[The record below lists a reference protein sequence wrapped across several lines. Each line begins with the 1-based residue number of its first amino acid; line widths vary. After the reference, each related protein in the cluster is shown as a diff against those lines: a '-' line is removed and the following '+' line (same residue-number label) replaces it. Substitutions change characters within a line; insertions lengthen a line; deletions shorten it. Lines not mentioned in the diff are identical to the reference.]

1 MLPVALSNQTS
12 GTSLDRA
19 ISATQITVIHLAVR
33 RSESGALRQIPRGFG
48 RRRQLQANAV
58 PAANEWIS
66 GAEGFR
72 PSTGRLRPSLEISH
86 RGARCAQFQDVQA
99 RPAPRRAYGLPSA
112 CSNRDMRHG
121 HLRDQ
126 YKFLGQ
132 DARRPTGPPGT
143 RRTPDHAARC
153 LGAAPGKHRR
163 RWGHDM
169 PMISTIAL
177 ACAGSAAAAV
187 VARWI
192 PKALVPALVF
202 EIAFG
207 IAMGPSGL
215 ALLAPGPTMDMLA
228 LIGFAVLMLVAGL
241 EIDLGMLLGRQR
253 NSGGA
258 SQIGRAHV

>member
-99 RPAPRRAYGLPSA
+99 RPAPR
-112 CSNRDMRHG
+112 
-121 HLRDQ
+121 
-126 YKFLGQ
+126 
-132 DARRPTGPPGT
+132 
-143 RRTPDHAARC
+143 
-153 LGAAPGKHRR
+153 
-163 RWGHDM
+163 
-169 PMISTIAL
+169 
-177 ACAGSAAAAV
+177 
-187 VARWI
+187 
-192 PKALVPALVF
+192 
-202 EIAFG
+202 
-207 IAMGPSGL
+207 
-215 ALLAPGPTMDMLA
+215 
-228 LIGFAVLMLVAGL
+228 
-241 EIDLGMLLGRQR
+241 
-253 NSGGA
+253 
-258 SQIGRAHV
+258 QIGRAHVCTPVTNAHLVCRLLLDKKKQQYPIQY

>member
-1 MLPVALSNQTS
+1 
-12 GTSLDRA
+12 
-19 ISATQITVIHLAVR
+19 
-33 RSESGALRQIPRGFG
+33 
-48 RRRQLQANAV
+48 
-58 PAANEWIS
+58 
-66 GAEGFR
+66 
-72 PSTGRLRPSLEISH
+72 
-86 RGARCAQFQDVQA
+86 
-99 RPAPRRAYGLPSA
+99 
-112 CSNRDMRHG
+112 MRHG

-202 EIAFG
+202 EIDRK
-207 IAMGPSGL
+207 STRL
-215 ALLAPGPTMDMLA
+215 
-228 LIGFAVLMLVAGL
+228 
-241 EIDLGMLLGRQR
+241 
-253 NSGGA
+253 NS
-258 SQIGRAHV
+258 SH

>member
-1 MLPVALSNQTS
+1 
-12 GTSLDRA
+12 
-19 ISATQITVIHLAVR
+19 
-33 RSESGALRQIPRGFG
+33 
-48 RRRQLQANAV
+48 
-58 PAANEWIS
+58 
-66 GAEGFR
+66 
-72 PSTGRLRPSLEISH
+72 
-86 RGARCAQFQDVQA
+86 
-99 RPAPRRAYGLPSA
+99 
-112 CSNRDMRHG
+112 MRHG

-126 YKFLGQ
+126 YKFLGT

-153 LGAAPGKHRR
+153 LGAAPGKQRR

-192 PKALVPALVF
+192 PKALVPAPVF

-241 EIDLGMLLGRQR
+241 EIDLGMLSGSPRT
-253 NSGGA
+253 NGGA
-258 SQIGRAHV
+258 NPPAPPP

>member
-1 MLPVALSNQTS
+1 
-12 GTSLDRA
+12 
-19 ISATQITVIHLAVR
+19 
-33 RSESGALRQIPRGFG
+33 
-48 RRRQLQANAV
+48 
-58 PAANEWIS
+58 
-66 GAEGFR
+66 
-72 PSTGRLRPSLEISH
+72 
-86 RGARCAQFQDVQA
+86 
-99 RPAPRRAYGLPSA
+99 
-112 CSNRDMRHG
+112 
-121 HLRDQ
+121 
-126 YKFLGQ
+126 
-132 DARRPTGPPGT
+132 
-143 RRTPDHAARC
+143 
-153 LGAAPGKHRR
+153 
-163 RWGHDM
+163 M

-258 SQIGRAHV
+258 SPLALALAMRSEEHTSELQSLMRISYAVFCLKKKNNTIRQ

>member
-1 MLPVALSNQTS
+1 
-12 GTSLDRA
+12 
-19 ISATQITVIHLAVR
+19 
-33 RSESGALRQIPRGFG
+33 
-48 RRRQLQANAV
+48 
-58 PAANEWIS
+58 
-66 GAEGFR
+66 
-72 PSTGRLRPSLEISH
+72 
-86 RGARCAQFQDVQA
+86 
-99 RPAPRRAYGLPSA
+99 
-112 CSNRDMRHG
+112 
-121 HLRDQ
+121 
-126 YKFLGQ
+126 
-132 DARRPTGPPGT
+132 
-143 RRTPDHAARC
+143 
-153 LGAAPGKHRR
+153 
-163 RWGHDM
+163 M

-258 SQIGRAHV
+258 SPLALALAMSILTVALAGQIGRAHV